1 MASQTTAH
9 DVPTTR
15 AGLSSAR
22 VLVVGLGGLSCP
34 ALRVLVQSGVTHL
47 TLVDDDRVDA
57 SNLQRQTLYTAV
69 DEGELKTEAAA
80 RALSALAPEGAA
92 LTIDK
97 IVDRFYPDNA
107 LLLLAGHD
115 LVLEGADNF
124 ATKFLV
130 ADAAKL
136 ARVPC
141 VQAGAVRFSGWAL
154 ASLPDQG
161 ACVRCIFE
169 DIPRGAPETCA
180 VAGVIGPVVGAVG
193 ALQAALTIQV
203 LLGKTSAASVLYS
216 YDALAGRLRKH
227 AMPRRTD
234 CALCSGQIL
243 DLSIDR
249 YSSECAA

>member
-1 MASQTTAH
+1 MPAHYATTGVQART
-9 DVPTTR
+9 D
-15 AGLSSAR
+15 LSDAR
-22 VLVVGLGGLSCP
+22 VLVVGLGGLGCP
-34 ALRVLVQSGVTHL
+34 ALRVLVQSGVTRL

-57 SNLQRQTLYTAV
+57 SNLQRQTLYTSA
-69 DEGELKTEAAA
+69 DEGALKVDAAA
-80 RALSALAPEGAA
+80 LALAKLVPERA

-97 IVDRFYPDNA
+97 VVDRFYPDTA
-107 LLLLAGHD
+107 LELLAGHD

-141 VQAGAVRFSGWAL
+141 VQAGAVRFAGWAL
-154 ASLPDQG
+154 GSLPDQG

-180 VAGVIGPVVGAVG
+180 VAGVLGPVVGAM
-193 ALQAALTIQV
+193 AAIQAALTIQI
-203 LLGKTSAASVLYS
+203 LRGLSHAASVLYS
-216 YDALAGRLRKH
+216 YDALAGKLRKH
-227 AMPRRTD
+227 AIPRRAD
-234 CALCSGQIL
+234 CALCSGQIR